1 MIRSSLI
8 FPNVFLLIYFCCVF
22 SQPIT
27 NTNST
32 EDVEILITDDTQTS
46 TKIVGGNSSPRKN
59 AWPWMAVLLY
69 SGEVNCG
76 GILIS
81 ESHILTAAHCAGGDG
96 ASPDQVR
103 LGDYDL
109 RYSDSGEQTFGISW
123 IKLHENYNKEIDEN
137 DIAIIKLSR
146 SVRFSKSIQAAS
158 LAESGESYTYGIA
171 TGWGDTRKG
180 GRISNVLLEVRV
192 RIWSNSECANRYRS
206 IDNYVSENMLCA
218 GEPGKDTC
226 QGDSGGPLNCP
237 VTKFRPGQPQYKI
250 CGITS
255 WGAGCGH
262 NGYPGVY
269 TRISKYIDW
278 IDQHTGDYSIGDTLF
293 DEPEGSGDS
302 DCDDEDDCYYSQSP
316 RRQF

>member
-1 MIRSSLI
+1 MYLI
-8 FPNVFLLIYFCCVF
+8 VHGPGLFVKSKFVFRE
-22 SQPIT
+22 IT
-27 NTNST
+27 KYNS
-32 EDVEILITDDTQTS
+32 IFF
-46 TKIVGGNSSPRKN
+46 
-59 AWPWMAVLLY
+59 
-69 SGEVNCG
+69 
-76 GILIS
+76 IS
-81 ESHILTAAHCAGGDG
+81 
-96 ASPDQVR
+96 
-103 LGDYDL
+103 
-109 RYSDSGEQTFGISW
+109 
-123 IKLHENYNKEIDEN
+123 
-137 DIAIIKLSR
+137 
-146 SVRFSKSIQAAS
+146 RFSKSIQAAS

-180 GRISNVLLEVRV
+180 GQISNVLLEVRV
-192 RIWSNSECANRYRS
+192 RIWSNSECANQYKS

-269 TRISKYIDW
+269 TRVSKYINW
-278 IDQHTGDYSIGDTLF
+278 IDQHTGDYSNGGDYDWTDFEFHSYKDKFLTTSTAFLDTSF
-293 DEPEGSGDS
+293 DESEGSGDS

-316 RRQF
+316 RQF